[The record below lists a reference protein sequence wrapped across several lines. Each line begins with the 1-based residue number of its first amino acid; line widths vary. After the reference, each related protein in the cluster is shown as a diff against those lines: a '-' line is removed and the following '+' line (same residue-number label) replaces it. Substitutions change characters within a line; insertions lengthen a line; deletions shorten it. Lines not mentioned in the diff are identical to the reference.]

1 MILCK
6 SQLGSQEI
14 LALWLT
20 SALPKSRSNNS
31 GSSASLLPAG
41 IAAALILH
49 QPAAALP
56 RKILKHHPCPRE
68 TPVSLK
74 LRTLHW
80 PQKATQT
87 NLNLTGL
94 PNTRTWSSVS
104 QKRWTPKHR
113 CQECTRSWCHFVTSL
128 KKPVKLDPKKTKGN
142 KCHSNSHIA
151 WNNLETSNTGKAQG
165 TEC

>member
-6 SQLGSQEI
+6 SQLGSQET

-20 SALPKSRSNNS
+20 SALPKSRSSNP

-41 IAAALILH
+41 IAPVLILH
-49 QPAAALP
+49 QPAAALS
-56 RKILKHHPCPRE
+56 RKILKHHLCPRE

-94 PNTRTWSSVS
+94 PNTRTRSSVS
-104 QKRWTPKHR
+104 QKRWTPNTDVR
-113 CQECTRSWCHFVTSL
+113 NVPGAGVIL
-128 KKPVKLDPKKTKGN
+128 
-142 KCHSNSHIA
+142 SHH
-151 WNNLETSNTGKAQG
+151 
-165 TEC
+165 